1 MRGSE
6 IRREQGRNRLVLSGG
21 LCILN
26 PPHCKLCIECNCV
39 SLLPP
44 CRSSSKMPEGPE
56 LHLAARFVNQVC
68 CSTVFSGQVE
78 KSTVSKNCDVPFS
91 CDAYLIFA
99 VSRGKEVKLTLTPI
113 KEEDG
118 KEGITSD
125 GVEGDDGLLAPMDV
139 VFRFGM
145 SGSFKLTT
153 EEDIPKHAHLKFFTK
168 RKPRQVLCFIDP
180 RRFGSWEVNG
190 TWQSDRGPCVML
202 EYERFRS
209 NVLTNLSE
217 RAFDKPIC
225 EVLLNQKYFSGI
237 GNYLRAEILFR
248 SKVPPFE
255 KARTVLEPLLHK
267 ETANEVSLSKKIKI
281 KMENPDLLELCH
293 MLPMEV
299 VNLGGKGY
307 DPEHVG
313 ESSAFED
320 WLRCYNV
327 DGMQSLRDSNGRTI
341 WFQGNPGPMA
351 PKGSKTPKPKS
362 RGRKTTDG
370 DGKKTSTSEDSES
383 SKGRVKS
390 EQRRTGR
397 VPADPSRK
405 RGRSCKADRGQTAV
419 TVQAREGTRKTAA
432 RRGKSSEAKSPEAP
446 AAESENLN
454 KRPRRTRTTSRK
466 QASGSLVKSES
477 LD

>member
-6 IRREQGRNRLVLSGG
+6 IRREQGRNCLG
-21 LCILN
+21 
-26 PPHCKLCIECNCV
+26 
-39 SLLPP
+39 
-44 CRSSSKMPEGPE
+44 SSSKMPEGPE

-91 CDAYLIFA
+91 CDAYLISA

-118 KEGITSD
+118 KEGVTSD
-125 GVEGDDGLLAPMDV
+125 GMEGNDGLLAPMDI

-168 RKPRQVLCFIDP
+168 RKPRQVLCFVDP

-190 TWQSDRGPCVML
+190 TWQPDRGPCVML

-267 ETANEVSLSKKIKI
+267 ET
-281 KMENPDLLELCH
+281 
-293 MLPMEV
+293 
-299 VNLGGKGY
+299 
-307 DPEHVG
+307 
-313 ESSAFED
+313 
-320 WLRCYNV
+320 
-327 DGMQSLRDSNGRTI
+327 
-341 WFQGNPGPMA
+341 GNPGPMA

-370 DGKKTSTSEDSES
+370 DGKKTSISEDSES

-390 EQRRTGR
+390 EQRRTCR

-405 RGRSCKADRGQTAV
+405 RGRSRKADRGQTAE
-419 TVQAREGTRKTAA
+419 TVQAGEGTRKTAA

-454 KRPRRTRTTSRK
+454 KRPRKTRTKSRK

>member
-1 MRGSE
+1 
-6 IRREQGRNRLVLSGG
+6 
-21 LCILN
+21 
-26 PPHCKLCIECNCV
+26 
-39 SLLPP
+39 
-44 CRSSSKMPEGPE
+44 MPEGPE
-56 LHLAARFVNQVC
+56 IHLAARFVNQA
-68 CSTVFSGQVE
+68 CSGTVFSGQVE
-78 KSTVSKNCDVPFS
+78 KSVVSKNCDVPFE
-91 CDAYLIFA
+91 CDAYLISA
-99 VSRGKEVKLTLTPI
+99 VSRGKEVKLTLAPI

-118 KEGITSD
+118 KEGITPN
-125 GVEGDDGLLAPMDV
+125 GVEREDGLPAPMDV

-168 RKPRQVLCFIDP
+168 QEPRQVLCFVDP

-190 TWQSDRGPCVML
+190 IWQPDRGPCVML

-209 NVLTNLSE
+209 NVLTNLSD

-225 EVLLNQKYFSGI
+225 EVLLNQKYFNGI

-267 ETANEVSLSKKIKI
+267 ETTNELPLSKKIKI

-299 VNLGGKGY
+299 INLGGKGY

-313 ESSAFED
+313 EPSAFED
-320 WLRCYNV
+320 WLQCYYV
-327 DGMQSLRDSNGRTI
+327 DGMQLLRDSNGRTI

-362 RGRKTTDG
+362 WGRKKTDG
-370 DGKKTSTSEDSES
+370 NGKKTSTSEDSDS
-383 SKGRVKS
+383 SKGKVKS
-390 EQRRTGR
+390 EQRKTRK
-397 VPADPSRK
+397 VPTDRSQR
-405 RGRSCKADRGQTAV
+405 RGRSSRVDRGQAAEMV
-419 TVQAREGTRKTAA
+419 EAGKGTRKMAA
-432 RRGKSSEAKSPEAP
+432 RRGKKSVAKPSPPTEAVTDSES
-446 AAESENLN
+446 LN
-454 KRPRRTRTTSRK
+454 KQQMKSRTKSRK
-466 QASGSLVKSES
+466 RATNALVKSES